1 MEHPDPMSSLPV
13 LWLTRWAPY
22 PPLRGG
28 DMVYSRHLLES
39 LADLTPVHALAFR
52 VDGVEPKPHPG
63 VTWTLVDAVVPHR
76 LLSLLSPL
84 PNVSFR
90 HEGPAYLE
98 AAVTAA
104 RSARAV
110 LVDFI
115 GLFGFV
121 QPLIARLEA
130 EMGANRPP
138 VFLIQHNHE
147 HPIRRQMVVAERS
160 PVMKAALA
168 LDTFKAGRLE
178 RASLLACDGVVSNT
192 PADDDAFKTIT
203 AAPSV
208 VVMPAYHGGK
218 VAARVIGPDTPRR
231 IVLLGA
237 HEAHHKKMV
246 LVRALDALSKA
257 GVQNQAIIDVVGP
270 GEKADLEARFPG
282 FNFMGYVDDI
292 DAYMATV
299 RYGLIPDEIGG
310 GFKHRALT
318 HTFQRTP
325 MLAVK
330 HALAGMG
337 FVPDQDY
344 IETENVA
351 TAAKAA
357 IPLLDDFDLLNRIQN
372 TAFESCTA
380 AFDWASRGHTLLDF
394 IDATPARSNRRS

>member
-1 MEHPDPMSSLPV
+1 MTSLSPI

-39 LADLTPVHALAFR
+39 LADLAPVRALAFR
-52 VDGVEPKPHPG
+52 TAVVEPRPHPG
-63 VTWTLVDAVVPHR
+63 VTWSFVDGAPPHR

-90 HEGPAYLE
+90 HTSPAYLE
-98 AAVTAA
+98 AAVAA
-104 RSARAV
+104 AKGARAV

-121 QPLIARLEA
+121 EPLIARLQA
-130 EMGANRPP
+130 EMGDARPP

-178 RASLLACDGVVSNT
+178 RAALLACDGIVSNT

-203 AAPSV
+203 DAPSV
-208 VVMPAYHGGK
+208 VVMPAYHGHK
-218 VAARVIGPDTPRR
+218 VASRVIGPDTPRR

-270 GEKADLEARFPG
+270 GEKVDLQLRYPG

-330 HALAGMG
+330 NALAGMG

-344 IETENVA
+344 IETENVT
-351 TAAKAA
+351 TAAEVAV
-357 IPLLDDFDLLNRIQN
+357 PLLEDFARLNRIQN

-380 AFDWASRGHTLLDF
+380 AFDWSTRGRTLLDF
-394 IDATPARSNRRS
+394 IDATPPRHRP